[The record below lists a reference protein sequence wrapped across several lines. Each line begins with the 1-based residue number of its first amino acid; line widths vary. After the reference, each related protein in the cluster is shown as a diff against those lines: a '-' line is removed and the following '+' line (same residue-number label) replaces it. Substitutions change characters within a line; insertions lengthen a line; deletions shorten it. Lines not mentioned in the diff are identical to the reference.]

1 MLSYTILKIFSK
13 VMKLCRV
20 GSPAKCA
27 KNVTRTIK
35 ILKSLGFYIKTDKS
49 EIIPKQQITLLEVI
63 IDSLHMTITLTSEKK
78 QKILKLCTA
87 ARLAHTLTIRELPIG
102 NLVASMEAVPYGRLF
117 YRQLERDKIKS
128 LQQNKGN
135 FEEKISLSDLSKKS
149 SLDGKIIL

>member
-35 ILKSLGFYIKTDKS
+35 ILKSLGFYIKIDKS

-102 NLVASMEAVPYGRLF
+102 NLVASNGSCPVRKTFL
-117 YRQLERDKIKS
+117 
-128 LQQNKGN
+128 
-135 FEEKISLSDLSKKS
+135 
-149 SLDGKIIL
+149 